1 MKKKGINLIVNREDY
16 HKIETV
22 FSYLKLSIIV
32 LFVLFLVISSY
43 FLISLKKKDNQ
54 LRIIN
59 LEKQSVLRLINE
71 NSQKFAQ
78 LNYLRQ
84 KYQLLKTYIKDDANS
99 SPYYSLLNEA
109 LKDAS
114 NSAQIKEFNIDKNR
128 QVDFTIAFS
137 DFPSL
142 RNFFKVIESQKFLKN
157 FESIY
162 LKSFNVIGAT
172 IDRKENYELS
182 FYGKFIPISKIT
194 QIQNETETKN

>member
-32 LFVLFLVISSY
+32 LFILFLVTSSY
-43 FLISLKKKDNQ
+43 FLINLKQKDNQ
-54 LRIIN
+54 LKIIN

-114 NSAQIKEFNIDKNR
+114 DSAQINEFNIDKDR
-128 QVDFTIAFS
+128 RVDFTIAFS
-137 DFPSL
+137 DFSSL
-142 RNFFKVIESQKFLKN
+142 RNFFKIIESQKFLKN

>member
-1 MKKKGINLIVNREDY
+1 MKKTRINLIVNREDY
-16 HKIETV
+16 HKTETF
-22 FSYLKLSIIV
+22 FSYLKLSIFII
-32 LFVLFLVISSY
+32 FILFLLVSSF
-43 FLISLKKKDNQ
+43 FLILFKQKNNQ
-54 LRIIN
+54 LKIIN

-84 KYQLLKTYIKDDANS
+84 KYKLLKTYIKDDANS

-114 NSAQIKEFNIDKNR
+114 NSAQINEFNIDKDR
-128 QVDFTIAFS
+128 RVDFTIAFS

-142 RNFFKVIESQKFLKN
+142 RNFFKIIESQKFLKN

-162 LKSFNVIGAT
+162 LRSFNVIGAT

-182 FYGKFIPISKIT
+182 FYGKFIPINKIT
-194 QIQNETETKN
+194 KIENETETKN